1 MKITSK
7 LQSVP
12 AVAKS
17 LTVSQPLKKAAKAP
31 DTFQVWAERAAKSND
46 KPFDGKLVG
55 AGAKTFEP
63 GTPLSQIPGVQP
75 EGKPATGT
83 IVYVNGMLTPLTQQL
98 QDMKDIANTTG
109 KQVLGVHNS
118 TEGVAIDALQSSAD
132 VAGIGKNAAVETLTA
147 ALLTELKAGRKVHL
161 VAHSQGAII
170 TQRALHAVKAKL
182 GKDGEAML
190 AKVTVETFGGAGGI
204 YPDGPKYTHY
214 INSRDM
220 VPNMFGLGW
229 DGSLR
234 NKGAG
239 RGAEIVR
246 FDYANPDQILQ
257 HLLDSAYLPQRRAE

>member
-7 LQSVP
+7 LLKVP
-12 AVAKS
+12 AVAQS
-17 LTVSQPLKKAAKAP
+17 NVAVSQPARIFAPKAP
-31 DTFQVWAERAAKSND
+31 DTFQVWADRAAKSND

-55 AGAKTFEP
+55 AGAQTFAP

-75 EGKPATGT
+75 DGKAAKGT

-109 KQVLGVHNS
+109 AQVLGVHNS
-118 TEGVAIDALQSSAD
+118 TGGVAPDAMQSMAD
-132 VAGIGKNAAVETLTA
+132 VAGVGKNEAVESLTKTLIA
-147 ALLTELKAGRKVHL
+147 ELSAGREVHL

-170 TQRALHAVKAKL
+170 TQRALREAQKVVGAEALKL
-182 GKDGEAML
+182 
-190 AKVTVETFGGAGGI
+190 VTVETFGGAGGI

-214 INSRDM
+214 INNKDM

-239 RGAEIVR
+239 KGAEIVH
-246 FDYANPDQILQ
+246 FDYVNSDTIKQ
-257 HLLDSAYLPQRRAE
+257 HLLDSAYLPQRKAE